1 LNRCGSPNICRW
13 RSEEEAEMKAVVYRR
28 FGGPEVLEYTNVPD
42 PKLSQNNVLVR
53 VRTAALNP
61 ADHLLQ
67 AGLGESYTDAWFPVI
82 PGWDI
87 AGVVERVGAGVS
99 EFAPGDEVIGYI
111 RQDILHH
118 GAYAEL
124 VSAPVETLVRKPQT
138 ASWPEAAGLPL
149 AGLTAYRAI
158 IQTLKVEPGE
168 TVLIHGAAGGVGAVA
183 AQLARVRKTRVI
195 GAASVGHH
203 DFLRSIGVLPVA
215 PGEGIAD
222 RVRALAPN
230 GLDAVL
236 DCAGKGVLRATAN
249 VGSGSTRAC
258 SIADSGPGIMTVYAR
273 LDGAAL
279 TRLAEMVDEGKL
291 RVPIAAT
298 YPLAQAAEAQAA
310 LKLPH
315 RPGKYVLVV

>member
-1 LNRCGSPNICRW
+1 
-13 RSEEEAEMKAVVYRR
+13 MKAVVYRS
-28 FGGPEVLEYTNVPD
+28 FGGPEVLEYTDVPD
-42 PKLSQNNVLVR
+42 PKLAQNSVLVR
-53 VRTAALNP
+53 VRGAALNP

-67 AGLGESYTDAWFPVI
+67 AGLGESHTDAWFPVI
-82 PGWDI
+82 PGWDV

-124 VSAPVETLVRKPQT
+124 VSAPVETLVRKPRT

-149 AGLTAYRAI
+149 AGLTAYLAI
-158 IQTLKVEPGE
+158 VQTLNVEPGE
-168 TVLIHGAAGGVGAVA
+168 TVLIHGAAGGVGVLA
-183 AQLARVRKTRVI
+183 AQLALARASRVI

-215 PGEGIAD
+215 HGEGIAD

-236 DCAGKGVLRATAN
+236 DCVGKGVLHTTAN
-249 VGSGSTRAC
+249 LGSSCMRAC
-258 SIADSGPGIMTVYAR
+258 SIADGGPRITTVFAR

-279 TRLAEMVDEGKL
+279 TRLVEMVDEGKL

-298 YPLAQAAEAQAA
+298 YPLAQAAAAQTA
-310 LKLPH
+310 LKQPH
-315 RPGKYVLVV
+315 PPGKIVLVV

>member
-1 LNRCGSPNICRW
+1 
-13 RSEEEAEMKAVVYRR
+13 MKAVIYRR
-28 FGGPEVLEYTNVPD
+28 YGGPEVLEYTDVAD
-42 PKLSQNNVLVR
+42 PKVAQNSVLVH
-53 VRTAALNP
+53 VRAAALNP

-67 AGLGESYTDAWFPVI
+67 AGLGESHTDAWFPVI
-82 PGWDI
+82 PGWDV

-99 EFAPGDEVIGYI
+99 EFAPRDEVIGYI

-118 GAYAEL
+118 GAYAER
-124 VSAPVETLVRKPQT
+124 VSTPVETLVRKPRT

-158 IQTLKVEPGE
+158 IQTLSVEPGE

-183 AQLARVRKTRVI
+183 AQLALAREARVI

-215 PGEGIAD
+215 HGEGIAD

-236 DCAGKGVLRATAN
+236 DCVGKGVLHTTAN
-249 VGSGSTRAC
+249 LGSSRMRAC
-258 SIADSGPGIMTVYAR
+258 SIADGGPGITTVFAR
-273 LDGAAL
+273 LDRAVL
-279 TRLAEMVDEGKL
+279 TRLVEMVDEGKI

-298 YPLAQAAEAQAA
+298 YPLAQAAEAQEA
-310 LKLPH
+310 LKQPH
-315 RPGKYVLVV
+315 PPGKYVLVV

>member
-1 LNRCGSPNICRW
+1 
-13 RSEEEAEMKAVVYRR
+13 MKAIVYRR
-28 FGGPEVLEYTNVPD
+28 YGGPEVLEYTDVPD
-42 PKLSQNNVLVR
+42 PKVAQNSVLVR
-53 VRTAALNP
+53 VRAAALNP

-67 AGLGESYTDAWFPVI
+67 AGLGESHTDAWFPVI
-82 PGWDI
+82 PGWDVS
-87 AGVVERVGAGVS
+87 GVVERVGAGVS

-124 VSAPVETLVRKPQT
+124 VSAPVETLMRKPRT

-158 IQTLKVEPGE
+158 IQILNVQPGE

-183 AQLARVRKTRVI
+183 AQLALAREAHVI
-195 GAASVGHH
+195 GAASVGHQ

-215 PGEGIAD
+215 HGEGITD

-236 DCAGKGVLRATAN
+236 DCVGKGVLHTTAN
-249 VGSGSTRAC
+249 LGSSRMRAC
-258 SIADSGPGIMTVYAR
+258 SIADGGPGITTVFAR
-273 LDGAAL
+273 LDRAVL
-279 TRLAEMVDEGKL
+279 TRLVEMVDEGKL

-310 LKLPH
+310 LKQPH
-315 RPGKYVLVV
+315 PPGKYVLVV

>member
-1 LNRCGSPNICRW
+1 
-13 RSEEEAEMKAVVYRR
+13 MKAVVYRR
-28 FGGPEVLEYTNVPD
+28 YGGPEVLEYTDVPD
-42 PKLSQNNVLVR
+42 PKVAQNSVLVR
-53 VRTAALNP
+53 VRAAALNP

-67 AGLGESYTDAWFPVI
+67 AGLGESHTDAWFPVI
-82 PGWDI
+82 PGWDVS
-87 AGVVERVGAGVS
+87 GVVERVGAGVS

-124 VSAPVETLVRKPQT
+124 VSAPVETLMRKPRT

-158 IQTLKVEPGE
+158 IQILNVQPGE

-183 AQLARVRKTRVI
+183 AQLALAREAHVI
-195 GAASVGHH
+195 GAASVGHQ

-215 PGEGIAD
+215 HGEGITD

-236 DCAGKGVLRATAN
+236 DCVGKGVLHTTAN
-249 VGSGSTRAC
+249 LGSSRMRAC
-258 SIADSGPGIMTVYAR
+258 SIADGGPGITTVFAR
-273 LDGAAL
+273 LDRAVL
-279 TRLAEMVDEGKL
+279 TRLVEMVDEGKL

-310 LKLPH
+310 LKQPH
-315 RPGKYVLVV
+315 PPGKYVLVV

>member
-1 LNRCGSPNICRW
+1 
-13 RSEEEAEMKAVVYRR
+13 MKAVIYRR
-28 FGGPEVLEYTNVPD
+28 YGGPEVLEYTDVPD
-42 PKLSQNNVLVR
+42 PKVAQNSVLVH
-53 VRTAALNP
+53 VRAAALNP

-67 AGLGESYTDAWFPVI
+67 AGLGESHTDAWFPVI
-82 PGWDI
+82 PGWDV

-118 GAYAEL
+118 GAYAER
-124 VSAPVETLVRKPQT
+124 VSTPVETLVRKPRT

-158 IQTLKVEPGE
+158 IQTLSVEPGE

-183 AQLARVRKTRVI
+183 AQLALAREAHVI
-195 GAASVGHH
+195 GAASAGHH

-215 PGEGIAD
+215 HGEGIAD

-236 DCAGKGVLRATAN
+236 DCVGKGVLHTTVN
-249 VGSGSTRAC
+249 LGSGRMRAC
-258 SIADSGPGIMTVYAR
+258 SIADGGPGITTVFAR
-273 LDGAAL
+273 LDRAVL
-279 TRLAEMVDEGKL
+279 TRLVEMVDEGKI

-310 LKLPH
+310 LKQPH
-315 RPGKYVLVV
+315 PPGKYVLVV